1 MPVNN
6 CVDHPADVCAAVR
19 DAADIGVDTEFMR
32 EKTFYSQ
39 LCLVQVATGARI
51 LIVDPLSGAD
61 DLAPLWDALL
71 ARLWVVHSARQ
82 DIEVVYQATGR
93 MPASLFDTQIAAGLL
108 GYQPQLGYAGLVREL
123 FGVELPKSHTRANW
137 AARPLP
143 EALLAYAAEDVEY
156 LLPARDK
163 LAEALDRKGRL
174 GWALAD
180 SAQLLEPALHALEP
194 ANAGQRLKSLRNL
207 GGARRAAAEALAAW
221 RETEAMQR
229 NLPRQWILKDAVL
242 MEIAVKLPSNRSELE
257 KIEGMPSGILR
268 RAGDDIL
275 AAVVTA
281 RRSTTPDPEH
291 SHRRGVPD
299 ERQKSLLKTLQERV
313 AECAGSLGV
322 AAETIASKKELS
334 AVVIAGERGTRLF
347 SGWRKDLIGD
357 QLARM
362 L

>member
-6 CVDHPADVCAAVR
+6 SVDRPADVCAAVR

-93 MPASLFDTQIAAGLL
+93 MPASLFDTQVAAGLL

-156 LLPARDK
+156 LLPARDR

-242 MEIAVKLPSNRSELE
+242 TEIAVKLPSSRGELE
-257 KIEGMPSGILR
+257 KIEGMPPGILR
-268 RAGDDIL
+268 RAGDEIL
-275 AAVVTA
+275 AAVATA
-281 RRSTTPDPEH
+281 RRSTTPDPEQ

-299 ERQKSLLKTLQERV
+299 ERQKSLLKALQERV

-357 QLARM
+357 QLSRM